1 MRGEPAGTENPAQ
14 PVGNPELQATSGAP
28 WLLWLDGA
36 HCAAFNMAADQAL
49 LDCASILP
57 APVLRIY
64 CWERPAVSFGRSQL
78 KPSAMPADHEYV
90 RRPTGGGIVWHGQ
103 DLTYSLII
111 PAEHAMAKMEIHESY
126 RLIHS
131 AIGKQLGTEFHLK
144 NERSTG
150 VDLRRMRCF
159 ESPTRHDILGSDGS
173 KYAGAAQYRGK
184 VGTLTQGSVRLEATG
199 GDWQRLR
206 DAIIRAFS
214 TFSRAGYSNWRPSE
228 DIISRAQSLADNQF
242 ATEVWNNK
250 NANTSSLESTST
262 TTGKKVHRPAP
273 DWIRVKSSGGSR
285 KHVTDVLSD
294 LHLNTVCASAQCPN
308 LGKCFSD
315 GTATFL
321 ILGNTCTRNCRFC
334 AIGTGKHPAPP
345 EPDEADRLAEAVSRL
360 KLSFV
365 VITSVTRDDLPDGG
379 ASAFRDA
386 ILAIRRKCPGTG
398 IEVLTP
404 DFGGKEA
411 PLKTVLEALP
421 EVFNHNIETV
431 RRLSSTIRSA
441 ATYDRSLRVLYNAV
455 RLGHGITVKSG
466 MMLGLGERDD
476 EVREAFDDLRAAGV
490 SLLTLGQYLPPTKE
504 HHPLVR
510 LVPPEEFEAWRDKA
524 LSFGFKEVMS
534 GPLVRSS
541 YHARELAGHT
551 KVSCE
556 SAKTPSP

>member
-14 PVGNPELQATSGAP
+14 PVENPELQATSKAP

-36 HCAAFNMAADQAL
+36 HCTAFNMAVDQAL

-64 CWERPAVSFGRSQL
+64 RWERPAVSFGRSQL
-78 KPSAMPADHEYV
+78 RPSEIPSDHEYV
-90 RRPTGGGIVWHGQ
+90 RRPTGGGVVWHGQ

-111 PAEHAMAKMEIHESY
+111 PAEHAMAKMEIPESY

-144 NERSTG
+144 SERSTG

-199 GDWQRLR
+199 GDWEFLR
-206 DAIIRAFS
+206 NAIIRAFS
-214 TFSRAGYSNWRPSE
+214 KFSPAGFSEWKPSG
-228 DIISRAQSLADNQF
+228 DIIAKAHALAEKQF
-242 ATEVWNNK
+242 ATEAWNNK
-250 NANTSSLESTST
+250 GTSMPQEKSR
-262 TTGKKVHRPAP
+262 HP
-273 DWIRVKSSGGSR
+273 DWLRVKSSAGSR
-285 KHVTDVLSD
+285 KHVTDVLAD
-294 LHLNTVCASAQCPN
+294 LRLNTVCASAHCPN

-315 GTATFL
+315 GTAAFL

-386 ILAIRRKCPGTG
+386 ILAIKSKCPNTG
-398 IEVLTP
+398 VEVLTP
-404 DFGGKEA
+404 DFGGEET
-411 PLKTVLEALP
+411 PLRTVLDARP

-431 RRLSSTIRSA
+431 RRLSSTIRSE
-441 ATYDRSLRVLYNAV
+441 ATYDRSLGVLANAV
-455 RLGHGITVKSG
+455 KFGKGIPVKSG
-466 MMLGLGERDD
+466 IMLGLGEKDD
-476 EVREAFDDLRAAGV
+476 EVREAFADLRRAGV
-490 SLLTLGQYLPPTKE
+490 SLLTIGQYLPPTKE
-504 HHPLVR
+504 HQPLAR
-510 LVPPEEFEAWRDKA
+510 MVPPEEFDAWRNEA
-524 LSFGFKEVMS
+524 IAFGFTGVMS

-541 YHARELAGHT
+541 YHARELSGHT
-551 KVSCE
+551 KASGGKE
-556 SAKTPSP
+556 D